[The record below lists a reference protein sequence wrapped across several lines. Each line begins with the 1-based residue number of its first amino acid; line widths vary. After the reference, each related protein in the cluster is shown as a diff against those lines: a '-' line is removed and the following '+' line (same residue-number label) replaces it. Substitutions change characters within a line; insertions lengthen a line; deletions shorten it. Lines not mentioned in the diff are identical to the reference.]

1 MLLSDNMEQ
10 GNLKEKTVFGM
21 MWGAVGK
28 VGTLT
33 INFLSNLVLARL
45 LMPQDYDCI
54 GMLAIFL
61 AVSNIFIQGGL
72 GAALIQKKNPTKL
85 DYSTVFYWN
94 LVFAVI
100 FYAILFVIAP
110 FVARFY
116 GIPILEPMLRVQS
129 SVLVI
134 QSFAIVQ
141 ITQLQKQMNF
151 RALALRNMAAALAGT
166 LVAIPMALR
175 GFGAWS
181 LVASAIIAA
190 IVNVLLLWKLS
201 SWRPS
206 WEFSFSSLKN
216 LFSFGGLML
225 LSSLAETLYVNLQ
238 GLIIGKRFPAGNLGY
253 YMQAKKLEEVPVTGL
268 SSIVNDVTFPA
279 FSALQDD
286 PERLLEGVRK
296 STKSLSFLNFPMMI
310 MLMIIAQPLITL
322 LYGSKWET
330 SVPYFQ
336 ILCISGLIYTINTL
350 NTNVIKSLGK
360 GKIYFIIQ
368 ITKRLIGIAIILFGM
383 KFGIYGLLW
392 AVASVS
398 YISFIVNALVNKK
411 LINYGIFRQLGDVGV
426 CLILALF
433 TGVVTYLL
441 GLILPINIYLIMLI
455 QIVVYIILYLV
466 LAKLLK
472 MEELNTYMGIV
483 ANIIHRKK

>member
-1 MLLSDNMEQ
+1 MEQ
-10 GNLKEKTVFGM
+10 GTLKEKTVFGM

-45 LMPQDYDCI
+45 LMPEDYDCI

-94 LVFAVI
+94 LVFAVV
-100 FYAILFVIAP
+100 FYALLFAIAP
-110 FVARFY
+110 LVARFY
-116 GIPILEPMLRVQS
+116 GIPILQPMLRVQS

-190 IVNVLLLWKLS
+190 IVNVLLLWKMS

-206 WEFSFSSLKN
+206 WEFSFSSLKS

-225 LSSLAETLYVNLQ
+225 LSSLAETLYTNLQ

-279 FSALQDD
+279 FSTLQDD
-286 PERLLEGVRK
+286 PERLLQGVRK

-310 MLMIIAQPLITL
+310 LLMIIAQPLITF

-336 ILCISGLIYTINTL
+336 ILCISGLIYSINTL

-360 GKIYFIIQ
+360 GKIYFVIQ

-411 LINYGIFRQLGDVGV
+411 LVNYGIFRQLSDVGV
-426 CLILALF
+426 CLILALL
-433 TGVVTYLL
+433 TGVLTYLL
-441 GLILPINIYLIMLI
+441 GLILPINIYLIMII
-455 QIVVYIILYLV
+455 QVVVYLIIYL
-466 LAKLLK
+466 LTAKLLK
-472 MEELNTYMGIV
+472 MEELNTYVGIV
-483 ANIIHRKK
+483 SNIIHRKK

>member
-1 MLLSDNMEQ
+1 MEQ

-368 ITKRLIGIAIILFGM
+368 ITKRLIGIVIILFGM

>member
-1 MLLSDNMEQ
+1 MEQ
-10 GNLKEKTVFGM
+10 GTLKEKTVFGM

-33 INFLSNLVLARL
+33 INFLSNLFLARL
-45 LMPQDYDCI
+45 LMPEDYDCI

-94 LVFAVI
+94 LVFAVV

-110 FVARFY
+110 FVAQFY

-181 LVASAIIAA
+181 LVVSAIIAA
-190 IVNVLLLWKLS
+190 IVNVLLLWKMS

-206 WEFSFSSLKN
+206 WEFSFTSLKS

-225 LSSLAETLYVNLQ
+225 LSSLAETLYTNLQ

-253 YMQAKKLEEVPVTGL
+253 FMQAKKLEEVPVTGL

-279 FSALQDD
+279 FSTLQDD

-310 MLMIIAQPLITL
+310 LLMIVAQPLITF

-360 GKIYFIIQ
+360 GKIYFVIQ
-368 ITKRLIGIAIILFGM
+368 IIKRLIGIAIILFGM

-411 LINYGIFRQLGDVGV
+411 LINYGIFRQLGDVGI
-426 CLILALF
+426 CLILALL

-455 QIVVYIILYLV
+455 QIIVYIILYLV

-483 ANIIHRKK
+483 ANILHRKK

>member
-1 MLLSDNMEQ
+1 MEQ
-10 GNLKEKTVFGM
+10 GTLKEKTVFGM

-45 LMPQDYDCI
+45 LMPEDYDCI

-94 LVFAVI
+94 LVFAVV
-100 FYAILFVIAP
+100 FYVILFLIAP
-110 FVARFY
+110 FVAQFY

-151 RALALRNMAAALAGT
+151 RALALRNMVAALAGT

-190 IVNVLLLWKLS
+190 IVNVLLLWKMS

-206 WEFSFSSLKN
+206 WEFSFSSLKS

-225 LSSLAETLYVNLQ
+225 LSSLAETLYINLQ

-279 FSALQDD
+279 FSTLQDD

-310 MLMIIAQPLITL
+310 LLMIIAQPLITL

-336 ILCISGLIYTINTL
+336 ILCISGLIYAINTL

-411 LINYGIFRQLGDVGV
+411 LINYGIFRQLGDVGT
-426 CLILALF
+426 CLILAIL

-441 GLILPINIYLIMLI
+441 GLILSINIYLIMLV
-455 QIVVYIILYLV
+455 QIIVYIVIYL
-466 LAKLLK
+466 LIAKLLK
-472 MEELNTYMGIV
+472 MEELTTYLSIV